1 MDPFST
7 TLKDKNLGMYLIRL
21 SWDTYYLIVSSLEEE
36 NLTERRGSNGSR
48 NFDLGRLKL
57 VEEFEGRKF
66 RGKKRKKRNSKVQ
79 LTVRS
84 CPSWWDAE
92 GWFAVRTFRPRIVYR
107 VPALKKKNGA
117 WLVEMRKKIGGSLF
131 KFLLNLNYCV

>member
-1 MDPFST
+1 MDPSST

-57 VEEFEGRKF
+57 VEEFEGEKF
-66 RGKKRKKRNSKVQ
+66 RGKKKEEKKFKSSTHRSILSIVVGCWRMVCCPDISTTHCVPSSSSEKEKWCMVSRN
-79 LTVRS
+79 
-84 CPSWWDAE
+84 AE
-92 GWFAVRTFRPRIVYR
+92 
-107 VPALKKKNGA
+107 KNWGK
-117 WLVEMRKKIGGSLF
+117 LI
-131 KFLLNLNYCV
+131 

>member
-57 VEEFEGRKF
+57 VEEFEGGKF
-66 RGKKRKKRNSKVQ
+66 RGKKKGRKEIQKFNSPFDLVHRGGMLKDGLLSGHFDHALCTEFQLWKRKMVH
-79 LTVRS
+79 
-84 CPSWWDAE
+84 
-92 GWFAVRTFRPRIVYR
+92 G
-107 VPALKKKNGA
+107 
-117 WLVEMRKKIGGSLF
+117 
-131 KFLLNLNYCV
+131 